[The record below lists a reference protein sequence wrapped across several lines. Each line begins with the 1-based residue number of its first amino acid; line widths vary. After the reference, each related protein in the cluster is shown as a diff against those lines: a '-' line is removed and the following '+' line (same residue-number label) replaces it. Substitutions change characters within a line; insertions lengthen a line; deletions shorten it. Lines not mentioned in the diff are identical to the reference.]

1 MDELIQEMRDY
12 RMEEYVDGAWQ
23 TRSVLQPSSMT
34 MLFSAPFGRQR
45 CAPMYLAEMRALPT
59 LIPSLTSTGFYV
71 AGFNP
76 DADWLVLPLAWADF
90 SCGRSARTPDRPTAR
105 CCGLRSPTGRERSWP

>member
-1 MDELIQEMRDY
+1 MDELIQEIRDY

-76 DADWLVLPLAWADF
+76 VADWLVLPLA
-90 SCGRSARTPDRPTAR
+90 
-105 CCGLRSPTGRERSWP
+105 